1 MNIQQIYEL
10 NASVLDGLYNLR
22 KESFNLIKEILG
34 EDGVAVFDNGAE
46 TLTITYN
53 GGNHPEYDA
62 YPYAEVKSIYSKG
75 GDIFLNLDRC
85 EDYLLVDVCE
95 PQSMF
100 DIFYHLHNYAFMK
113 GCQIHVTGEPS
124 VTYIVDDVDRNGNI
138 TFHHE
143 SDPSLKR
150 VAKACDVYIRQTRFE
165 YEEMWKQREVIA
177 EEFSKL
183 AQRKIPAF
191 QMPNGDLLYL
201 QYNKERDTLDVGT
214 VTNTGLSV
222 RHVFPYDYNFS
233 LDSNIE
239 TVYEKLSEMEE
250 YQNEEE

>member
-124 VTYIVDDVDRNGNI
+124 VTYIVDDVDRYGNI

-143 SDPSLKR
+143 NNPGLKH
-150 VAKACDVYIRQTRFE
+150 VVKACYLYIRQTRFE
-165 YEEMWKQREVIA
+165 MKQREAIA

-183 AQRKIPAF
+183 AQRKMPAF
-191 QMPNGDLLYL
+191 QMPDGDLLYL
-201 QYNKERDTLDVGT
+201 QYNKERHTLDVGT
-214 VTNTGLSV
+214 VTNIGFSV
-222 RHVFPYDYNFS
+222 RHTFPYYDNFS

-239 TVYEKLSEMEE
+239 AAYEKLSEMEMYKDE
-250 YQNEEE
+250 

>member
-1 MNIQQIYEL
+1 MNFKQIIEL
-10 NASVLDGLYNLR
+10 NEKITDQLIVLRN
-22 KESFNLIKEILG
+22 ESLNYIKRALG

-75 GDIFLNLDRC
+75 RDIFLNLDRC
-85 EDYLLVDVCE
+85 EDYLLEDVCD

-100 DIFYHLHNYAFMK
+100 DIFYHLHHYAFMK
-113 GCQIHVTGEPS
+113 GCQVNVTGEPFAP
-124 VTYIVDDVDRNGNI
+124 YIVDDVDRNGNI

-143 SDPSLKR
+143 SNPNLKR
-150 VAKACDVYIRQTRFE
+150 VVKACDVYIRQTCV
-165 YEEMWKQREVIA
+165 EMKQREAIA

-191 QMPNGDLLYL
+191 EMPDGDLLYL
-201 QYNKERDTLDVGT
+201 QYNKERNTLDVGT
-214 VTNTGLSV
+214 VTNVGFYV
-222 RHVFPYDYNFS
+222 RHTFPFDYKFS

-239 TVYEKLSEMEE
+239 AAYEKLSEMEMYKDE
-250 YQNEEE
+250 

>member
-1 MNIQQIYEL
+1 MNIGQIIKL
-10 NASVLDGLYNLR
+10 NKQITEQLIVIRN
-22 KESFNLIKEILG
+22 ESLNYIKETLG

-124 VTYIVDDVDRNGNI
+124 VTYIVDYVDRNGNI
-138 TFHHE
+138 VFHHE
-143 SDPSLKR
+143 SDPGLKYI
-150 VAKACDVYIRQTRFE
+150 VKACDVYIRQTRFG
-165 YEEMWKQREVIA
+165 MKQREAIA

-183 AQRKIPAF
+183 AQRKMPAF

-201 QYNKERDTLDVGT
+201 QYNKERHTLDVGT
-214 VTNTGLSV
+214 VTNIGLSV
-222 RHVFPYDYNFS
+222 RHTFPYDYNFS

-239 TVYEKLSEMEE
+239 AVYEKLSEMEE
-250 YQNEEE
+250 YQDEEE